1 MKYAIQLLSLSLL
14 LLLGCMSPVYARLCK
29 APRSEQEP
37 VGVPYFIYEN
47 KDIADFRMYTSD
59 PNSKRL
65 YEVIGALTFRNM
77 QAVNSRYAIGSSSLT
92 FICNGASSARIVG
105 IGDPIFGNIYR
116 TSMPGIG
123 VRIKIDE
130 YDIPYNVLNIA
141 ISMIGEKPSVK
152 ASFFLIKIGDI
163 PYVGI
168 PSGPFAYKFVDDE
181 IYFEYRFSAASTPIE
196 PKIPT
201 CTVDSQSRNL
211 NVNLG
216 SHSINRFNRIGA
228 TTPAVPFSI
237 VLSCMG
243 GDAGTTIN
251 AYVTLTDTANPS
263 NTSTTLSLNSSSE
276 VAGLGVQILK
286 NGTPLGFGPE
296 SFKVGSTNQWFA
308 GSIRQG
314 QSTLNIPLEARYIQ
328 TWNNVYGGGRANA
341 NATFTVSY
349 E

>member
-1 MKYAIQLLSLSLL
+1 MLSLFFLI
-14 LLLGCMSPVYARLCK
+14 GCMSPVYARLCK
-29 APRSEQEP
+29 APRSDQEP
-37 VGVPYFIYEN
+37 VGAPYFIYEN

-65 YEVIGALTFRNM
+65 YEVIGVLNFRKM
-77 QAVNSRYAIGSSSLT
+77 QAINSKYAIGSSPLI
-92 FICNGASSARIVG
+92 FICTGASTARITGVG
-105 IGDPIFGNIYR
+105 EAIFGNIYS

-123 VRIKIDE
+123 VRIKIDDN
-130 YDIPYNVLNIA
+130 DIPYHIFNVA
-141 ISMIGEKPSVK
+141 ISAISEQPSVK
-152 ASFFLIKIGDI
+152 ASFSLIKIGNI

-168 PSGPFAYKFVDDE
+168 PSGPFAYKFADDE

-216 SHSINRFNRIGA
+216 SHSINRFNRTGA

-251 AYVTLTDTANPS
+251 AYVTLTDTSNPS

-286 NGTPLGFGPE
+286 DGTPLGFGPE
-296 SFKVGSTNQWFA
+296 SFKVGNTNQWFA